1 MINEKSTTKANI
13 QNDILNLLTAWSTR
27 LSAMQNKAIITE
39 SSIRETIML
48 KSCIRELQ
56 DVVSGDNKQQ
66 KL

>member
-56 DVVSGDNKQQ
+56 DVVSGDNKRQ